1 MIFLSRKNDILKQY
15 QAILKKYQ
23 VELLELKNIVI
34 LVIYVEIEVC

>member
-34 LVIYVEIEVC
+34 LVIYIEIEVC

>member
-23 VELLELKNIVI
+23 VEPLELKNIVI
-34 LVIYVEIEVC
+34 LVIYIEIEVC